1 MSKQRFLT
9 KPNKHPKTDEVI
21 VIGSNEYLKL
31 VKKYGEPNKIKSPKS
46 NRLISVNKGEYKKLI
61 HEGYTD
67 ESLINPK
74 VIKIDNVIQQLINS
88 GNMNELNLLSQVNK
102 PLKEALSKE
111 ENIKTLMYITN
122 LNQYY
127 TLDDVSDFDE
137 LYFLY
142 VSLND
147 RKDILKY
154 IKQTFT
160 LQDYERAVEVQSNL
174 IGRNYEEF
182 MSYQWTCLL
191 EIDDRKR
198 LNFLKYLVDVGGGF
212 GFIDKVTMIQQFN
225 TGIVF
230 DSDGNLCLTL

>member
-61 HEGYTD
+61 NEGYTD

-102 PLKEALSKE
+102 PLKEALSNE

-147 RKDILKY
+147 RKDILK
-154 IKQTFT
+154 QTI
-160 LQDYERAVEVQSNL
+160 LRPIQKLY
-174 IGRNYEEF
+174 
-182 MSYQWTCLL
+182 
-191 EIDDRKR
+191 
-198 LNFLKYLVDVGGGF
+198 LKKKL
-212 GFIDKVTMIQQFN
+212 
-225 TGIVF
+225 
-230 DSDGNLCLTL
+230 